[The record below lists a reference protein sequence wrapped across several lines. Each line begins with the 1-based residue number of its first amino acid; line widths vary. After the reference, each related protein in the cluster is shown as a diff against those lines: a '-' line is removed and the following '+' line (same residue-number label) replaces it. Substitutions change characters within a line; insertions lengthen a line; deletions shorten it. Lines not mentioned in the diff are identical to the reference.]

1 MEQEI
6 ASQVVGLGGSTD
18 FSLWNLFLRADFVV
32 KSVILILIMDKIK
45 TIGILKSF
53 GTKDKTIFS
62 IFRNAGFDILIKALI
77 IGNISSYLIIYLQK
91 KFSLIKLDSSS
102 YYLNYVPIK
111 FQFIDILILNS
122 LVFMIVSI
130 SIYIPIYFISK
141 ITVKNNLSFN

>member
-1 MEQEI
+1 
-6 ASQVVGLGGSTD
+6 
-18 FSLWNLFLRADFVV
+18 
-32 KSVILILIMDKIK
+32 MDKIK

-111 FQFIDILILNS
+111 FQFIDILILNC